1 MAGHSHAANIKFR
14 KDRVDSARSKLFSK
28 LSKDIISAAREG
40 GGDPAGNLRLRYA
53 IDRAKASSMPRDN
66 IERAI
71 KRGTGELGVG
81 TLEELLYEGY
91 APGGVAILIEALTD
105 NRNRT
110 ASDVRSVIE
119 KRGGSMGGSGSVS
132 FLFKRRGVFTI
143 AKEAEPSE
151 EKLLE
156 LVLEVGAEDLIDEG
170 ELWEV
175 RSEPADFHAV
185 LAGFK
190 ERGIPLEDSA
200 FQWIPD
206 NLVPVQDRADA
217 EKVLKIV
224 EALEELDDVTGV
236 SSNYDIPD
244 ELLAELQGG

>member
-40 GGDPAGNLRLRYA
+40 GGDPSANLRLRYA

-81 TLEELLYEGY
+81 QLEELLYEGY

-105 NRNRT
+105 NRHRT

-119 KRGGSMGGSGSVS
+119 KRGGSLGGSGSVS
-132 FLFKRRGVFTI
+132 FLFKRRGVFRV
-143 AKEAEPSE
+143 AKEAQPSE
-151 EKLLE
+151 EQMLE
-156 LVLEVGAEDLIDEG
+156 LVLEVGASDLVDDG
-170 ELWEV
+170 EQWEIH
-175 RSEPADFHAV
+175 SEPAEFHTV
-185 LAGFK
+185 LAGFQDH
-190 ERGIPLEDSA
+190 GIPLEDSG

-206 NLVPVQDRADA
+206 NLVPVADRGDA

-224 EALEELDDVTGV
+224 EALEELDDVSGV

-244 ELLAELQGG
+244 AMLEDLTGD